1 MLRARKSITI
11 TACFPVSE
19 VNRAGCCFVG
29 GLTACLAYDGENE
42 HPVYEGR
49 ASRIIFK
56 MKELSK
62 ESVTWAE
69 IGEEAAGQRIDNFL
83 CRHLKGVPK
92 SHIYRILRSGEVRV
106 NKKRVDQTCR
116 LEAGDLV
123 RIPPVRVAEA
133 PEREYVPAL
142 EFPILYEDDALL
154 AVNKPSGVAVH
165 GGSGISFGVIEQ
177 LRQARPQAKFLE
189 LVHRLDRETSGV
201 LLLAKKRSA
210 LTGLHEQ
217 LRSGKTDKRYLAL
230 VLGQWKNAK
239 QHVRLPLHK
248 FDTPEGEKR
257 VVVREGGQEAHTIFA
272 LQKAWKDYS
281 LLEAQL
287 KTGRTHQIRVHLAH
301 IGFPIAGDAKYGDFA
316 RNKEL
321 MKQGLKRMFL
331 HAYSIVFA
339 HPLTGE
345 PIRLAAPLP
354 QELQKFIDKLDAS
367 H

>member
-1 MLRARKSITI
+1 M
-11 TACFPVSE
+11 
-19 VNRAGCCFVG
+19 N
-29 GLTACLAYDGENE
+29 
-42 HPVYEGR
+42 
-49 ASRIIFK
+49 
-56 MKELSK
+56 ELSK
-62 ESVTWAE
+62 ESVIFVE
-69 IGEEAAGQRIDNFL
+69 IDEGSVGQRIDNFL
-83 CRHLKGVPK
+83 CRCLKGVPK

-116 LEAGDLV
+116 LQAGDRV

-133 PEREYVPAL
+133 PERGYVPAQ
-142 EFPILYEDDALL
+142 EFPVLYEDDALL
-154 AVNKPSGVAVH
+154 VVDKPSGVAVH
-165 GGSGISFGVIEQ
+165 GGSGVSFGVIEQ
-177 LRQARPQAKFLE
+177 LRSARPQARFLE

-210 LTGLHEQ
+210 LTGLHQQ
-217 LRSGKTDKRYLAL
+217 LREGKTDKRYLAL

-257 VVVREGGQEAHTIFA
+257 VVVREGGQEAHTVFA
-272 LQKAWKDYS
+272 LQKAWGNYS

-301 IGFPIAGDAKYGDFA
+301 LGFPIAGDAKYGDFA

-321 MKQGLKRMFL
+321 AKCGLKRMFL
-331 HAYSIVFA
+331 HAHSMAMA

-345 PIRLAAPLP
+345 PLRVTAPLP
-354 QELQKFIDKLDAS
+354 EELRRFVEGLEKT
-367 H
+367 